1 MKESFVIYKAF
12 YSPISELSDEDLG
25 RLFRWLFQ
33 YQINGNEPTNTDR
46 VYMAFQFFKNQF
58 RLDDE
63 KYQKVVN
70 RNKNNGL
77 KGGRKK
83 TQSNPNNPVG
93 FKEPKQADKDNEK
106 DILSKDNNKIPTI
119 ETFLAYSKTIE
130 IYKPE
135 LDYAIK
141 SKYEAWKDNGWKDGN
156 GKEIKNWKT
165 TLRNTMPYL
174 KPIEQPKEETDREYK
189 IRMLRERG
197 FAV

>member
-1 MKESFVIYKAF
+1 MKANTSRLYEDVRFLT
-12 YSPISELSDEDLG
+12 EL
-25 RLFRWLFQ
+25 RPFRN
-33 YQINGNEPTNTDR
+33 YQNLASLAQVVDYIKNEFEQAGLEVQCQKWNAAGNEYTNVIG
-46 VYMAFQFFKNQF
+46 VYNGHKSK
-58 RLDDE
+58 RLIVGAHYDVCGEQPGADDNASA
-63 KYQKVVN
+63 VA
-70 RNKNNGL
+70 GL
-77 KGGRKK
+77 LESARLIG
-83 TQSNPNNPVG
+83 
-93 FKEPKQADKDNEK
+93 ED
-106 DILSKDNNKIPTI
+106 
-119 ETFLAYSKTIE
+119 
-130 IYKPE
+130 KPE

>member
-93 FKEPKQADKDNEK
+93 FQEPKQADKDN
-106 DILSKDNNKIPTI
+106 DKDN
-119 ETFLAYSKTIE
+119 
-130 IYKPE
+130 
-135 LDYAIK
+135 
-141 SKYEAWKDNGWKDGN
+141 DNVLTKVNNIDER
-156 GKEIKNWKT
+156 KLKFAST
-165 TLRNTMPYL
+165 L
-174 KPIEQPKEETDREYK
+174 KPFLDKFGKDLLNDFYFYWTEPNKSNTKFRQEMEKTWDLERRLNQWAKNEKPSPKKEARPYP
-189 IRMLRERG
+189 MGLM
-197 FAV
+197 